1 MTNEEYFTQLEI
13 LEDLREAITDFE
25 ISSYAVL
32 IYTVLDCEINKEN
45 NRKLLDVID
54 ILIEGLQKT

>member
-54 ILIEGLQKT
+54 ILIEGL